1 MIISHR
7 CVFNI
12 RSKFNWELGCGQE
25 LVFILI
31 NLGELDPEYNV
42 FDISANLNAQYKP
55 DLLRYLQYVS
65 VQWSFL

>member
-1 MIISHR
+1 MYSL
-7 CVFNI
+7 

-25 LVFILI
+25 LVFLLI

-42 FDISANLNAQYKP
+42 FDISANLNEHYEP

-65 VQWSFL
+65 V

>member
-1 MIISHR
+1 MYSL
-7 CVFNI
+7 

-25 LVFILI
+25 LVFVLI

-55 DLLRYLQYVS
+55 DLLRYL
-65 VQWSFL
+65 